1 MSIRQELNY
10 LKKRAAQGSDLLLLR
25 LRLLNMDV
33 GNQLA
38 GVIRIFAA
46 IAVAAV
52 FCLVGLVALL
62 LGLNTVLSDE
72 AKIWVFFGGAG
83 FSLLLLLGVLLWIP
97 NAWRKSNQPL
107 GDTLKAMQQD
117 LHYLL
122 GKQIENHADKPKD
135 S

>member
-83 FSLLLLLGVLLWIP
+83 FSLLLLL
-97 NAWRKSNQPL
+97 
-107 GDTLKAMQQD
+107 
-117 LHYLL
+117 LH
-122 GKQIENHADKPKD
+122 KKRD
-135 S
+135 

>member
-97 NAWRKSNQPL
+97 NAWRKSNQSL
-107 GDTLKAMQQD
+107 GDTLNA
-117 LHYLL
+117 L
-122 GKQIENHADKPKD
+122 
-135 S
+135 

>member
-1 MSIRQELNY
+1 MSIRQELNS
-10 LKKRAAQGSDLLLLR
+10 LKKRAAQGSDLLLLL

>member
-38 GVIRIFAA
+38 GVIRICAA

-122 GKQIENHADKPKD
+122 GKQTENHADKPKD

>member
-107 GDTLKAMQQD
+107 GDTLKAMQED

>member
-38 GVIRIFAA
+38 GVISIFAA